1 MKRVWLIFG
10 MLVLAASAYGSSA
23 APVPGKPEPQ
33 RIRWKNQVIK
43 IAISS
48 SLTRSNPNI
57 KVDSD
62 VIAAIRGSLEAWQN
76 VANIEFQLDFSDKQ
90 GVSPSGVAGDGVS
103 LITIA
108 STPENV
114 LLFGKDAQTVSAKTR
129 VFYNRKGFITEA
141 DIVLNPFQQFST
153 DGAFGTFD
161 LQSTLTHEIGHL
173 LGLKHSG
180 VLGAAMSEN
189 LGKNA
194 AADTV
199 DFEPRALADSDIAAV
214 RDLYGIDDEECCQS
228 VSGKLTLFSGKAA
241 KNLKVWAEE
250 LETGRVIAQVDTD
263 ADGNYRLGGLA
274 QGSYKLYWK
283 VKSGVGRSTSS
294 AIDSLDIENSDIR
307 AVNQKIDIEPAK
319 VVLDYVGTNSQLAE
333 SAVALTR
340 GREQTIFLGGKNL
353 DTKSVSIDFNSP
365 YFRVVS
371 SSLTE
376 QDFGPDISVVS
387 FVVMVDK
394 DAPRGVYSI
403 FATDGNGSKTAL
415 IGALK
420 VQ

>member
-1 MKRVWLIFG
+1 MKKVGLILG
-10 MLVLAASAYGSSA
+10 LLVLTAAIYGSSG
-23 APVPGKPEPQ
+23 APVPGKVEPQ
-33 RIRWKNQVIK
+33 RIRWKGQVIK
-43 IAISS
+43 VAIST

-62 VIAAIRGSLEAWQN
+62 VIAAIRRSLAAWQN
-76 VANIEFQLDFSDKQ
+76 VADIEFQIDISDKQ

-114 LLFGKDAQTVSAKTR
+114 LLFNKDAETVSAKTR

-153 DGAFGTFD
+153 DGAYGTFD

-189 LGKNA
+189 LGKNTS
-194 AADTV
+194 ADTM
-199 DFEPRALADSDIAAV
+199 DFESRVLSDSDVAAV
-214 RDLYGIDDEECCQS
+214 RDLYGVDDEACCQA
-228 VSGKLTLFSGKAA
+228 VSGKLTLLSGKGA

-250 LETGRVIAQVDTD
+250 LETGRVMAQVDVD
-263 ADGNYRLGGLA
+263 ADGNYRLGGLT
-274 QGSYKLYWK
+274 QGSYKLFWK
-283 VKSGVGRSTSS
+283 VKNGPGRSTSS
-294 AIDSLDIENSDIR
+294 ELDTVDVENHDLKP
-307 AVNQKIDIEPAK
+307 ATQKINNEPTK
-319 VVLDYVGTNSQLAE
+319 IILDYIGTNSQLAE
-333 SAVALTR
+333 SVVAVTR
-340 GREQTIFLGGKNL
+340 GREQTVYLGGKNL
-353 DTKSVSIDFNSP
+353 DADSISIDFNSP
-365 YFRVVS
+365 YFRIVS
-371 SSLTE
+371 SSLTG
-376 QDFGPDISVVS
+376 QDFGPDISVIS

-394 DAPRGVYSI
+394 AAPRGVYSI
-403 FATDGNGSKTAL
+403 FAADGNGAKAAL

>member
-1 MKRVWLIFG
+1 MKKVWLIFA
-10 MLVLAASAYGSSA
+10 MLTFVAGAYGSA
-23 APVPGKPEPQ
+23 GAPVPGKPEPQ
-33 RIRWKNQVIK
+33 RIRWKGQAIK
-43 IAISS
+43 VAISS

-57 KVDSD
+57 KFDSD
-62 VIAAIRGSLEAWQN
+62 VIAAIRRSFSAWQD
-76 VANIEFQLDFSDKQ
+76 VADIEFQIDFSDKQ

-180 VLGAAMSEN
+180 VLGAVMSEN
-189 LGKNA
+189 LGKNTS
-194 AADTV
+194 ADTV
-199 DFEPRALADSDIAAV
+199 EFEPRGLADSDIAAV
-214 RDLYGIDDEECCQS
+214 RDLYGVVEDECCQS
-228 VSGKLTLFSGKAA
+228 VTGKLMLLTGKAA

-250 LETGRVIAQVDTD
+250 LETGRVIAQTDTD
-263 ADGNYRLGGLA
+263 SDGSYRIGGLA
-274 QGSYKLYWK
+274 QGKYKLYWK
-283 VKSGVGRSTSS
+283 VKSGTGRST
-294 AIDSLDIENSDIR
+294 ANEIDTLDVENNGLKP
-307 AVNQKIDIEPAK
+307 ATQKIDIEPTK
-319 VVLDYVGTNSQLAE
+319 VVLDYVGINSQLAE
-333 SAVALTR
+333 SAVTVSR
-340 GREQTIFLGGKNL
+340 GREQTIYLGGRNL
-353 DTKSVSIDFNSP
+353 DAKNISIDFNSP
-365 YFRVVS
+365 YFYVES
-371 SSLTE
+371 ASLTG
-376 QDFGPDISVVS
+376 QDFGPEISVVS
-387 FVVMVDK
+387 FVVTIDK

-403 FATDGNGSKTAL
+403 FATDGNGSKAAL

>member
-10 MLVLAASAYGSSA
+10 MLLLAASAYGSSA

-33 RIRWKNQVIK
+33 RIRWKGQVIK
-43 IAISS
+43 ISIST

-62 VIAAIRGSLEAWQN
+62 VIAAIRRSFAAWQD
-76 VANIEFQLDFSDKQ
+76 VADIEFQIDVSDKQ
-90 GVSPSGVAGDGVS
+90 GVSPSGVAGDGIS

-114 LLFGKDAQTVSAKTR
+114 LLFGKDAQSVSAKTR

-141 DIVLNPFQQFST
+141 DIVLNPFQHFST

-189 LGKNA
+189 LGKNT

-199 DFEPRALADSDIAAV
+199 DFEPRALTDSDIAAV
-214 RDLYGIDDEECCQS
+214 RDLYGVDNEECCQS
-228 VSGKLTLFSGKAA
+228 VSGKLTLLSGKSA

-274 QGSYKLYWK
+274 QGRYKLYWK
-283 VKSGVGRSTSS
+283 VKGGTGRSTSNDLS
-294 AIDSLDIENSDIR
+294 NVEVDNNDLKSTP
-307 AVNQKIDIEPAK
+307 QKIVIEPTQ
-319 VVLDYVGTNSQLAE
+319 VVLDYVGINNQLAE
-333 SAVALTR
+333 SAVAVTR
-340 GREQTIFLGGKNL
+340 GREQTIYLGGKNL
-353 DTKSVSIDFNSP
+353 DAKSISIDFNSP
-365 YFRVVS
+365 YFSIVAS
-371 SSLTE
+371 SVTE

-387 FVVMVDK
+387 FIVMVDK

-403 FATDGNGSKTAL
+403 IATDGNGSKAAL

>member
-1 MKRVWLIFG
+1 MKKVWLIFG
-10 MLVLAASAYGSSA
+10 MLVLTAGIYGSSG
-23 APVPGKPEPQ
+23 APVPGKVEPQ
-33 RIRWKNQVIK
+33 RIRWKGQVIK
-43 IAISS
+43 VAIST

-57 KVDSD
+57 KIDSD
-62 VIAAIRGSLEAWQN
+62 VIAAIRRSFAAWQD
-76 VANIEFQLDFSDKQ
+76 VADIEFQIDITDKQ

-129 VFYNRKGFITEA
+129 VFFNRKGFITEA

-153 DGAFGTFD
+153 DGAYGTFD

-189 LGKNA
+189 LGKNTS
-194 AADTV
+194 ADTV
-199 DFEPRALADSDIAAV
+199 DFESRVLSESDIAAV
-214 RDLYGIDDEECCQS
+214 RDLYGVEDEDCCQA
-228 VSGKLTLFSGKAA
+228 VSGKLTLLSGKAA

-250 LETGRVIAQVDTD
+250 LETGRVMAQVDVD
-263 ADGNYRLGGLA
+263 ADGNYRLGGLT

-283 VKSGVGRSTSS
+283 VKSGPGRSSS
-294 AIDSLDIENSDIR
+294 SELDTVDVENDELRSPT
-307 AVNQKIDIEPAK
+307 QKINSEPTK
-319 VVLDYVGTNSQLAE
+319 VVLDYIGTNSQLAE
-333 SAVALTR
+333 SAVAVTR
-340 GREQTIFLGGKNL
+340 GREQTVYLGGKNL
-353 DTKSVSIDFNSP
+353 DAKSISIDFNSP
-365 YFRVVS
+365 YFTVVS
-371 SSLTE
+371 SSLME
-376 QDFGPDISVVS
+376 RDFGPDISVVS
-387 FVVMVDK
+387 FVVVVDK

-403 FATDGNGSKTAL
+403 FAADGNGAKAAL
-415 IGALK
+415 VGALK

>member
-1 MKRVWLIFG
+1 MKKLWLILG
-10 MLVLAASAYGSSA
+10 MLVLAVEIYGSTG
-23 APVPGKPEPQ
+23 APIPGKVEPQ
-33 RIRWKNQVIK
+33 RIRWKGQVIK
-43 IAISS
+43 IVIST

-57 KVDSD
+57 KIDSD
-62 VIAAIRGSLEAWQN
+62 VIAAIRHSLAAWQD
-76 VANIEFQLDFSDKQ
+76 VADIEFQVDVSDKQ
-90 GVSPSGVAGDGVS
+90 GVSPSGVAGDGIS

-189 LGKNA
+189 LAKNA
-194 AADTV
+194 ASDTV
-199 DFEPRALADSDIAAV
+199 DFESRSLTDSDIAAV
-214 RDLYGIDDEECCQS
+214 RDLYGVDDEACCKA
-228 VSGKLTLFSGKAA
+228 VSGRLTLWTGKAA

-250 LETGRVIAQVDTD
+250 LATGRVVAQVDTD
-263 ADGNYRLGGLA
+263 ADGNYRLGGLT

-283 VKSGVGRSTSS
+283 VKSGAGRSITNE
-294 AIDSLDIENSDIR
+294 LNTVEVENNDLKSTT
-307 AVNQKIDIEPAK
+307 QKINIDTTKI
-319 VVLDYVGTNSQLAE
+319 VLNYVGTNSQLAE
-333 SAVALTR
+333 SAVAVTR
-340 GREQTIFLGGKNL
+340 DREQTIYLGGKNL
-353 DTKSVSIDFNSP
+353 DPNSISIDFSSP
-365 YFRVVS
+365 YFHVIS
-371 SSLTE
+371 SSLKG

-387 FVVMVDK
+387 FVVVVDK
-394 DAPRGVYSI
+394 DVPSGIYSV
-403 FATDGNGSKTAL
+403 FATDGSGSKVAL
-415 IGALK
+415 IGALR
-420 VQ
+420 VR

>member
-1 MKRVWLIFG
+1 MKKVWFILG

-33 RIRWKNQVIK
+33 RIRWKGQVIK
-43 IAISS
+43 IAIST

-62 VIAAIRGSLEAWQN
+62 VIAAIRRSLSAWQN
-76 VANIEFQLDFSDKQ
+76 VANIEFQIDFTDKQ

-189 LGKNA
+189 LGKNTS
-194 AADTV
+194 ADTV
-199 DFEPRALADSDIAAV
+199 DFESRGLIDSDIAAI
-214 RDLYGIDDEECCQS
+214 RDLYGVDDEDCCQS
-228 VSGKLTLFSGKAA
+228 VSGKLTLLTGKAA

-263 ADGNYRLGGLA
+263 ADGSYRIGGLT

-283 VKSGVGRSTSS
+283 VKSGASRSKSNE
-294 AIDSLDIENSDIR
+294 IGSLDIENGDLRS
-307 AVNQKIDIEPAK
+307 VNQKIDIEPTK
-319 VVLDYVGTNSQLAE
+319 VVLDYIGTNSQLAE
-333 SAVALTR
+333 SAVAVTP
-340 GREQTIFLGGKNL
+340 GSEQTIYLGGKNL
-353 DTKSVSIDFNSP
+353 DTKSISIDFNSP
-365 YFRVVS
+365 YFRVIS
-371 SSLTE
+371 SSLAE

-387 FVVMVDK
+387 FTIVVEK

-403 FATDGNGSKTAL
+403 FATDANGSKAAL
-415 IGALK
+415 IGALR
-420 VQ
+420 VL